1 MANECVIKPETPEE
15 IYIKEETTQEIET
28 AIENL
33 TEAQQR
39 RLKLYY
45 FDGMGYSQLARLE
58 GVTDG
63 SISGSINLLS
73 SI

>member
-1 MANECVIKPETPEE
+1 M
-15 IYIKEETTQEIET
+15 ET

-45 FDGMGYSQLARLE
+45 FDGMRYSQIARLE